1 MDKLDWELP
10 EVCAIPIDSVSANTD
25 NSGADDGSDDS
36 GLSSSSSSSS
46 G

>member
-10 EVCAIPIDSVSANTD
+10 EVCAIPIDSVT
-25 NSGADDGSDDS
+25 ADKYGNKKNDGPDSS
-36 GLSSSSSSSS
+36 GLSSSSSPS

>member
-10 EVCAIPIDSVSANTD
+10 EVCAIPIDSVT
-25 NSGADDGSDDS
+25 ADQYGNKKKDGPDSS
-36 GLSSSSSSSS
+36 GLSSSSSPS

>member
-10 EVCAIPIDSVSANTD
+10 EVCAIPIDSVT
-25 NSGADDGSDDS
+25 ADQYGNKKNDGPDSS
-36 GLSSSSSSSS
+36 GLPSSSSPS

>member
-25 NSGADDGSDDS
+25 GSGANDSGDDS
-36 GLSSSSSSSS
+36 GLSSSTS